1 MQSDLTVYKSTLEQ
15 QHSNNIQLRVL
26 QDKLTHAQRD
36 YEEVGETFVRSK
48 FSLLREN
55 ELPFQKIHNLEMRH
69 MDEAQRRYDQLKA
82 EREKMERIL
91 KEVLKDLKFS
101 EVL

>member
-1 MQSDLTVYKSTLEQ
+1 
-15 QHSNNIQLRVL
+15 
-26 QDKLTHAQRD
+26 
-36 YEEVGETFVRSK
+36 
-48 FSLLREN
+48 
-55 ELPFQKIHNLEMRH
+55 MRH
-69 MDEAQRRYDQLKA
+69 KNQMDEAQRRYDQLKA